1 MPEVRLLVPIADQKG
16 KEHAAGEVIH
26 VDDDTAEAWR
36 AAGKVSFTSE
46 EKAQMNQAGHYS
58 DVVGRSDVGQ
68 PNPGG
73 KMPGPQAE
81 TEDDEDDDKSRKG
94 KK

>member
-1 MPEVRLLVPIADQKG
+1 
-16 KEHAAGEVIH
+16 
-26 VDDDTAEAWR
+26 
-36 AAGKVSFTSE
+36 
-46 EKAQMNQAGHYS
+46 MNQAGHYS

-81 TEDDEDDDKSRKG
+81 TEDDEDDDKPRKG